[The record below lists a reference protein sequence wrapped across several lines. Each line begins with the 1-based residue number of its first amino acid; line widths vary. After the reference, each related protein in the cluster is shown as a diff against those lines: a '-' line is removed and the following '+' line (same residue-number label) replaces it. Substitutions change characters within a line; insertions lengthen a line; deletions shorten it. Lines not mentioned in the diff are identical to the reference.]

1 MRTNLKAT
9 RVLMIDASL
18 IVLIAIVLVVSNL
31 YLLDRVNRE
40 LTGIDAVRLKKLD
53 LIEQMK
59 HVVRERSIVMLD
71 MSVEKDLWEIEAKSR
86 TFHSLA
92 ADFIRARDELR
103 GMSLQ
108 ESEQKVLQKS
118 LSIIKTTEQLQ
129 ADIVDRIR
137 DGHMQGV
144 ERDIVQKDFPLEFRL
159 LGTMET
165 LSEVVVDSTNKQRMQ
180 AKSDYQ
186 RITILMSL
194 VSFVLVLII
203 ILLIWRSLTKIRRIE
218 TGLIK
223 KTDNLGW
230 DATHDPLTNIYNRR
244 WLKHKVEIQLNMTG
258 TDSAEHA
265 LLYMDLDGFKQI
277 NDSFGHVAGDRY
289 LVGLCREIEH
299 GIRQTDTFCRMGGD
313 EFAILLE
320 NCGRNAP
327 TEIAE
332 QLIDRIRR
340 FTLRSD
346 GQELR
351 TSASIG
357 VCLFGDEDV
366 GFDDLVRRAD
376 ELCYEAKWQGRNR
389 IVIGTL
395 RGASIPRGLLEP
407 PAAPASPA
415 LGESE

>member
-71 MSVEKDLWEIEAKSR
+71 MSVETDLWAIEAKSR

-92 ADFIRARDELR
+92 GDFIRARDELR
-103 GMSLQ
+103 GMGLE
-108 ESEQKVLQKS
+108 ESEQKILQKS
-118 LSIIKTTEQLQ
+118 LSIIKTTERLQ

-137 DGHMQGV
+137 DGNMQGV

-165 LSEVVVDSTNKQRMQ
+165 LSEVVVDNTNKQRMQ

-194 VSFVLVLII
+194 ASFALVLII

-244 WLKHKVEIQLNMTG
+244 WLKHKVEIQLNVTG

-277 NDSFGHVAGDRY
+277 NDNFGHVAGDRY
-289 LVGLCREIEH
+289 LVGLCRE
-299 GIRQTDTFCRMGGD
+299 TSSPYCW
-313 EFAILLE
+313 
-320 NCGRNAP
+320 
-327 TEIAE
+327 
-332 QLIDRIRR
+332 
-340 FTLRSD
+340 
-346 GQELR
+346 R
-351 TSASIG
+351 TVAA
-357 VCLFGDEDV
+357 
-366 GFDDLVRRAD
+366 VRR
-376 ELCYEAKWQGRNR
+376 
-389 IVIGTL
+389 
-395 RGASIPRGLLEP
+395 PR
-407 PAAPASPA
+407 
-415 LGESE
+415 